1 MTLPSLKAVIF
12 DMDGILIDSEPLW
25 QNAEHEVFTSLGL
38 QLSYDQILQTTGLRI
53 DQVVKYWYQRFPW
66 NDYDN
71 AQTSTL
77 IIDRVINQILN
88 SGRPMNGVM
97 DALVFCQKS
106 GLRIGLA
113 TSSSHA
119 IIQAVLNKLN
129 IMHFFDSIHSAEHLA
144 FGKPHPEVYLN
155 CADALNIA
163 PSECVAIEDSF
174 NGLIA
179 ARAAN
184 MHTIAIPSI
193 EQQYHPKWIIAHKQL
208 ASLTDLP
215 KYLANS
221 QSL

>member
-38 QLSYDQILQTTGLRI
+38 SLNYDEILQTTGLRI

-71 AQTSTL
+71 DQTSTR
-77 IIDRVINQILN
+77 IIDRVVKQILN
-88 SGRPMNGVM
+88 SGRPMSGVI

-106 GLRIGLA
+106 GLKIGLA

-119 IIQAVLNKLN
+119 IIEAVLNKLN

-155 CADALNIA
+155 CADDLNIP
-163 PSECVAIEDSF
+163 PSQCVAIEDSF

-184 MHTIAIPSI
+184 MHTIAIPAI
-193 EQQYHPKWIIAHKQL
+193 EQQRESKWIIAHKQL
-208 ASLTDLP
+208 ASLQDLSD
-215 KYLANS
+215 YLTGN
-221 QSL
+221 